1 MGILTRFT
9 DIMKSNIN
17 ALLDKCEDPAKMIDQ
32 TLRDLR
38 EDLAEVK
45 KETANIIADAK
56 SADRQV
62 QECEDEIA
70 KYTTAAQNALK
81 AGNEDDARTLIDKKQ
96 QYESNLVSYKKTQ
109 ELTHANAD
117 KMRQMHDKLVN
128 DIETLEARRDA
139 IKATVASAKAQ
150 EHINKIV
157 SGGDKAKSSMESFE
171 RYEKKAEKMLDAAT
185 AEAELNTHTSA
196 ASTLADKYTSNGSDA
211 SVEDELAAMKA
222 KLGL

>member
-62 QECEDEIA
+62 KECEEEIT

-81 AGNEDDARTLIDKKQ
+81 AGNEDDARTLIAKKQ

-139 IKATVASAKAQ
+139 IKATVASAK
-150 EHINKIV
+150 V
-157 SGGDKAKSSMESFE
+157 
-171 RYEKKAEKMLDAAT
+171 LDAAT
-185 AEAELNTHTSA
+185 AEAELNAHTSA

>member
-1 MGILTRFT
+1 
-9 DIMKSNIN
+9 
-17 ALLDKCEDPAKMIDQ
+17 
-32 TLRDLR
+32 
-38 EDLAEVK
+38 
-45 KETANIIADAK
+45 
-56 SADRQV
+56 
-62 QECEDEIA
+62 
-70 KYTTAAQNALK
+70 
-81 AGNEDDARTLIDKKQ
+81 
-96 QYESNLVSYKKTQ
+96 
-109 ELTHANAD
+109 
-117 KMRQMHDKLVN
+117 MRQMHDKLVN

>member
-1 MGILTRFT
+1 
-9 DIMKSNIN
+9 
-17 ALLDKCEDPAKMIDQ
+17 MI
-32 TLRDLR
+32 
-38 EDLAEVK
+38 A
-45 KETANIIADAK
+45 
-56 SADRQV
+56 
-62 QECEDEIA
+62 
-70 KYTTAAQNALK
+70 
-81 AGNEDDARTLIDKKQ
+81 KKQ
-96 QYESNLVSYKKTQ
+96 QYESNLVSYKQTQ
-109 ELTHANAD
+109 ELTHTNAD

-185 AEAELNTHTSA
+185 AEAELNAHTSA

>member
-1 MGILTRFT
+1 MYILSLCDVEEVQQILGIV
-9 DIMKSNIN
+9 
-17 ALLDKCEDPAKMIDQ
+17 KMIVDFIKIIVPIILMVSAMI
-32 TLRDLR
+32 TLMLD
-38 EDLAEVK
+38 
-45 KETANIIADAK
+45 I
-56 SADRQV
+56 
-62 QECEDEIA
+62 
-70 KYTTAAQNALK
+70 K
-81 AGNEDDARTLIDKKQ
+81 AGNEDDARTLIAKKQ

-171 RYEKKAEKMLDAAT
+171 RYEKKAEK
-185 AEAELNTHTSA
+185 N
-196 ASTLADKYTSNGSDA
+196 KKRSNDTRF
-211 SVEDELAAMKA
+211 
-222 KLGL
+222 